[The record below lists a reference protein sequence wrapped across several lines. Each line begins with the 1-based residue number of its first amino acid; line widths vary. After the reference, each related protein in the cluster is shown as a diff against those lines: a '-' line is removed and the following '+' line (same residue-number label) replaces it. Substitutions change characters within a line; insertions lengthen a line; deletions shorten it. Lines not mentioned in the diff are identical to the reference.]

1 MKRLGLLGTAAAKG
15 RRRHERRGRL
25 SELLAAAVLSLKG
38 YRILDRRHRS
48 RAGEIDLI
56 AVRGQ
61 RLAFVEVKLRPT
73 MADAEMATTARQAAR
88 MARAAEQ
95 WVWRHPGFRNHRIGL
110 DLLLCAPW
118 RLPQHRVDALQ
129 STRAI

>member
-1 MKRLGLLGTAAAKG
+1 MTRLGTMDGKS
-15 RRRHERRGRL
+15 RRRHELRGRL
-25 SELLAAAVLSLKG
+25 SELLAAAVLCLKG

-56 AVRGQ
+56 AVRGK

-73 MADAEMATTARQAAR
+73 IADAEVAMTGRQAIR

-95 WVWRHPGFRNHRIGL
+95 WVWRHPGFRTHSIGL
-110 DLLLCAPW
+110 DVLLCAPW
-118 RLPQHRVDALQ
+118 RLPQHRADALQ
-129 STRAI
+129 PTRAI